1 MEFRIRDK
9 KERSLG
15 RGASMPIAVVECQRT
30 RPPLD
35 VRLGQRVPRTTV
47 PRKLIAARGEAG
59 RSMFER
65 LGGTQIVRNEGHF
78 GDIDDPY
85 PSFELVDRLMD

>member
-1 MEFRIRDK
+1 VTRNAIIFHGTGGDPQNCWYPW
-9 KERSLG
+9 LG
-15 RGASMPIAVVECQRT
+15 A
-30 RPPLD
+30 
-35 VRLGQRVPRTTV
+35 RLE
-47 PRKLIAARGEAG
+47 ARGYAVEIPHYPGLDPYGCDAAQG